1 MRAGADLNRLADSA
15 AARYQGLL
23 TGFEGALAGALN
35 GRDWRSGRARNSL
48 RRAVYEAANVWL
60 ETERNLL
67 VDALDETAEIAVRG
81 VEDAIGS
88 KMDPISSAILDHV
101 AALAQELEH
110 NLRLQI
116 ERDSVAVM
124 GALRDAA
131 LRSVLRG
138 RGASPRVGRSLGVIR
153 DDTLSSVVFTH
164 SDRAGRRWLSTK
176 YIRTAWRQALVY
188 AGAEAALLRMSE
200 IGLDLAVVT
209 HPDAA
214 HEGSGRRVA
223 LVDGAKGEPWTLLR
237 EEVFHP
243 NTHAGLAPVLETV

>member
-1 MRAGADLNRLADSA
+1 MRSGADLDRLAEAA

-23 TGFEGALAGALN
+23 TGFEAILARSLG
-35 GRDWRSGRARNSL
+35 GRDWRSSRARTAL
-48 RRAVYEAANVWL
+48 RRDAYDAAGVWL
-60 ETERNLL
+60 ETERNLIL
-67 VDALDETAEIAVRG
+67 DALDETAEVAVRA
-81 VEDAIGS
+81 VENAVGTRGEPLS
-88 KMDPISSAILDHV
+88 GAILDHI

-116 ERDSVAVM
+116 ERDSVALTA
-124 GALRDAA
+124 ALRDAT

-138 RGASPRVGRSLGVIR
+138 RGARPRVSRAATAFR
-153 DDTLSSVVFTH
+153 DDTLSSVVFAY
-164 SDRAGRRWLSTK
+164 SDRAGRRWASTK
-176 YIRTAWRQALVY
+176 YVRTAWRQALVH
-188 AGAEAALLRMSE
+188 AGAEAALLRISE

-223 LVDGAKGEPWTLLR
+223 LVDGAKGEPWGVLR

-243 NTHAGLAPVLETV
+243 NTYARLAPVLEAV